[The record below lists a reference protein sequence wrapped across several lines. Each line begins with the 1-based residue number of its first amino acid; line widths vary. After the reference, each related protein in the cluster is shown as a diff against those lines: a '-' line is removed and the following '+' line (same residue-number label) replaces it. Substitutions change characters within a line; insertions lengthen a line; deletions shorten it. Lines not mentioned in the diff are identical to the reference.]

1 MKAKNIELGFC
12 GKRKTT
18 SNKLRFCS
26 EKGKFNNKLNILRKK
41 ERNYKLRYIY
51 K

>member
-12 GKRKTT
+12 G
-18 SNKLRFCS
+18 